1 MFKQPVTGVLKA
13 GELYSKYWID
23 KGCKEVTVYRA
34 PMSTGHN
41 ICRQKICYSEEAQYW
56 LKYIDTCIV
65 VKSWDTML
73 MAESGADCD

>member
-13 GELYSKYWID
+13 GELYRKYWID

-65 VKSWDTML
+65 VNSWDTML